1 MSNRLSNG
9 ESRESLS
16 AVMQYLA
23 DNGTL
28 ALGDSG
34 KNIVVLKNGELI
46 INNKF
51 DVVAFDC
58 NNYMLVDIMWED
70 AGYSNYKELGLYG
83 RYSTY
88 YVRMSYRNRVLK
100 IYSDDGIEIII
111 S

>member
-34 KNIVVLKNGELI
+34 KILL
-46 INNKF
+46 F
-51 DVVAFDC
+51 
-58 NNYMLVDIMWED
+58 
-70 AGYSNYKELGLYG
+70 
-83 RYSTY
+83 
-88 YVRMSYRNRVLK
+88 
-100 IYSDDGIEIII
+100 
-111 S
+111 